1 MAPLV
6 NGVTGQ
12 DVWIAMTEED
22 LRLELEHVGK
32 KISII
37 LARSEEVNLKK
48 TRLVKECC
56 LK

>member
-37 LARSEEVNLKK
+37 LARLEEVNLKK

>member
-56 LK
+56 LT

>member
-37 LARSEEVNLKK
+37 LARLEEVNLKK

-56 LK
+56 LT